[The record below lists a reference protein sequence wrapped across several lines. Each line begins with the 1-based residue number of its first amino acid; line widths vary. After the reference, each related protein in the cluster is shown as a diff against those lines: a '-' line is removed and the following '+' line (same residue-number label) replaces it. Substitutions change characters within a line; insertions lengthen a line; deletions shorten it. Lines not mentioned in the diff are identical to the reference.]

1 MKMCEKYHNT
11 KDICTTKTNALTNAQ
26 THITHRQPKTT
37 AYVFYFVQ
45 QRAFSSRRGEE
56 CHLAIRPTTK
66 RLRLRCKGNDGE
78 FVPITTRSP
87 GHEMKETKEKKT
99 FRSYDERWRKRSI
112 RAFIETARKTTKKT
126 TTTTRRLR
134 RRVILNS
141 QNHPR
146 RHELRRRNPRWTR
159 TRSTS
164 TRER

>member
-1 MKMCEKYHNT
+1 MRKISET
-11 KDICTTKTNALTNAQ
+11 RLICSTKTNALSLSRKRTN
-26 THITHRQPKTT
+26 THNTSTTKT
-37 AYVFYFVQ
+37 AYIFYFVQ
-45 QRAFSSRRGEE
+45 QRAFSSRRREE

-66 RLRLRCKGNDGE
+66 RMRLRCKGNDGE

-159 TRSTS
+159 TRSTI